1 MIQYTFAGWHRF
13 LLDALSISL
22 GETFPPPSCK
32 ASTLELIHVGWST
45 VLVVPMVGASLIVQQ
60 FGKADIQE
68 IGVNDVIDQR
78 YELRTETDVQQQKY
92 LQASADKFLMQPGFI
107 IP

>member
-22 GETFPPPSCK
+22 GETFPPPSGK

-60 FGKADIQE
+60 FGKAPILFFLQVRSSHSSLNSPFPSQLYKL
-68 IGVNDVIDQR
+68 IYHAPPKV
-78 YELRTETDVQQQKY
+78 Y
-92 LQASADKFLMQPGFI
+92 LAFHV
-107 IP
+107 